1 MDPGLEAAFKYV
13 ERLLYGDS
21 GRPGLTIYDLER
33 LVGYPARGEG
43 PLRGCRKRVVS
54 LKGAS

>member
-33 LVGYPARGEG
+33 LVGYPARGG
-43 PLRGCRKRVVS
+43 SVAYFVG
-54 LKGAS
+54 